1 MIRYLIVAATL
12 ALSLV
17 APAHAQ
23 SNALK
28 IVAVVNDEV
37 ISALDIVNRMR
48 LTMVSSGLP
57 DTAEIRKRLEPQVL
71 RGLIDERLQAQE
83 AARQNVTVSDE
94 DIEGAIGRIEQAN
107 RMRKG
112 QLGELLTRANV
123 PRKALEQQLRAG
135 IAWQK
140 LIQRRLRAEVTVNEE
155 EVKEVLDRIKA
166 KQGSPEF
173 LLSEIF
179 LPIDNPDQE
188 DEVRQTAMNLIQQM
202 QRGTSFPAIA
212 QQFSQAASAANGGD
226 IGWVQEGQLD
236 EELEAA
242 VKQLRPGEVTPPT
255 RTPGGFYVYGLRGK
269 RTIAGASP
277 EEAVLTIT
285 QLILPARNANE
296 ARSSLQLA
304 STVREAVGSCEELT
318 KAAKEARVPPPPEPQ
333 RLRLGDVNPQI
344 REKIRNLKAGEASE
358 PIRAGN
364 AVVLLMACT
373 REEAPSGL
381 PSTEDIQ
388 EGLLRQRL
396 DLLARRYLRDLR
408 RQAYV
413 DIRA

>member
-1 MIRYLIVAATL
+1 MLRILAVIVPL
-12 ALSLV
+12 AFALA
-17 APAHAQ
+17 APASAQ
-23 SNALK
+23 SNAQK

-37 ISALDIVNRMR
+37 ISALDITNRMR

-57 DTAEIRKRLEPQVL
+57 DNVEIRKRLEPQIL
-71 RGLIDERLQAQE
+71 RGLIDEKLQVQE
-83 AARQNVTVSDE
+83 ATRLNVGVTDE
-94 DIEGAIGRIEQAN
+94 DIEGAIGRIEQSN

-112 QLGELLTRANV
+112 QLSELLTKANV
-123 PRKALEQQLRAG
+123 PRQALEQQLRAG

-140 LIQRRLRAEVTVNEE
+140 LIQRRLRAEVTINEE
-155 EVKEVLDRIKA
+155 EVQEVLDRIKS

-188 DEVRQTAMNLIQQM
+188 DEVRQNAMNLIQQM

-236 EELEAA
+236 EELETA

-277 EEAVLTIT
+277 DEAVLTLT
-285 QLILPARNANE
+285 QLILPARNASE
-296 ARSSLQLA
+296 ARSSMQLA
-304 STVREAVGSCEELT
+304 STLRESVNGCAELT
-318 KAAKEARVPPPPEPQ
+318 KAAREARVPPPPEPQ

-344 REKIRNLKAGEASE
+344 RDKIRTLKAGEASE
-358 PIRAGN
+358 PLRAGN

-373 REEAPSGL
+373 REDAPSGL
-381 PSTEDIQ
+381 PSNEDVQ